1 MNRLAGIV
9 AATALAGGVDKWYQ
23 DSARLL
29 SYNVLK
35 SGATGQREETIYLYR
50 GEYEKHLAAEGVKLI
65 CDHVPTGAAHP
76 FALDEVKVFTSARL
90 RRTDGIGCR
99 RRIASHGSHGRRRS
113 VTGSSVW

>member
-50 GEYEKHLAAEGVKLI
+50 GEYEKHLAAEIVTLI
-65 CDHVPTGAAHP
+65 FDHVPDGAVHP
-76 FALDEVKVFTSARL
+76 FALDEEKVR
-90 RRTDGIGCR
+90 
-99 RRIASHGSHGRRRS
+99 
-113 VTGSSVW
+113 